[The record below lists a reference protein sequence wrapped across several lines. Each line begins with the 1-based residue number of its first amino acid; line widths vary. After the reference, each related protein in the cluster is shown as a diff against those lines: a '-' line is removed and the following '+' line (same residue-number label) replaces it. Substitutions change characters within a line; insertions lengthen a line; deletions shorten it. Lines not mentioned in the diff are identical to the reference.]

1 MDKDEILIRAQREGR
16 NGTDD
21 GSAQVKNRGLRYGVN
36 VVYALYLLYLILA
49 WYKDCSLPF
58 IAQSMFMALIAGD
71 ALSRWKDKHTS
82 GSMALLVLASVAT
95 IVATIAAVGQL
106 FGKW

>member
-1 MDKDEILIRAQREGR
+1 
-16 NGTDD
+16 
-21 GSAQVKNRGLRYGVN
+21 
-36 VVYALYLLYLILA
+36 
-49 WYKDCSLPF
+49 
-58 IAQSMFMALIAGD
+58 MFMALIAGD

-95 IVATIAAVGQL
+95 IVATVAGVGQL